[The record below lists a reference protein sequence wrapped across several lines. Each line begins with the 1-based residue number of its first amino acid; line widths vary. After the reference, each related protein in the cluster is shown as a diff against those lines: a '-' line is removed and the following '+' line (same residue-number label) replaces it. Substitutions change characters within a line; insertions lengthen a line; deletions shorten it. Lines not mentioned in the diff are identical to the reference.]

1 MGEIRACPHS
11 LPSLAIPEKVFMN
24 RQLVSSLIL
33 SVFALAACHKKPA
46 SPAAEAPAPAAAPAP
61 APSPAAAPA
70 PPAAAAQDSEK
81 AEKQAK
87 LDYAMMED
95 SFLNDPKGQWAAS
108 AKASSSFGEKP
119 EAPPETPEK
128 GGAWKLTDKPDGDIW
143 NNNNQDIGFDWIE
156 LRYGK
161 PVHATEIRAAFTGDE
176 SVESVTKVELLDADG
191 KATTV
196 WSGVSD
202 QKEDR
207 RGRRT
212 WFVRKFEK
220 TAQPVVAVKLTF
232 ANNVSPGYKEVDAV
246 QLVGE

>member
-1 MGEIRACPHS
+1 
-11 LPSLAIPEKVFMN
+11 MN
-24 RQLVSSLIL
+24 RQLVSSLLL
-33 SVFALAACHKKPA
+33 SVLALTACQKKQAA
-46 SPAAEAPAPAAAPAP
+46 PAAEAPPAAAPAP

-70 PPAAAAQDSEK
+70 PQPSAQDAEK

-87 LDYAMMED
+87 LDYAVMED
-95 SFLNDPKGQWAAS
+95 SFINDPKGQWAAA
-108 AKASSSFGEKP
+108 AKASSTFGEKP
-119 EAPPETPEK
+119 EAPPETPETS
-128 GGAWKLTDKPDGDIW
+128 GAWKLTGKPDGSTW

-156 LRYGK
+156 LKYGK
-161 PVHATEIRAAFTGDE
+161 PVHATEIRAAFNGDE
-176 SVESVTKVELLDADG
+176 SVGSVTKLELLDADG

-207 RGRRT
+207 RGNRT
-212 WFVRKFEK
+212 WFVRKLEK

>member
-1 MGEIRACPHS
+1 
-11 LPSLAIPEKVFMN
+11 MN
-24 RQLVSSLIL
+24 RQLVSSLLL
-33 SVFALAACHKKPA
+33 SVLALAACQKKDAP
-46 SPAAEAPAPAAAPAP
+46 PAAEAPAAASPAP
-61 APSPAAAPA
+61 APSPAAAP
-70 PPAAAAQDSEK
+70 PPQPSAQDGEK

-87 LDYAMMED
+87 LDYAAMED

-119 EAPPETPEK
+119 EAPPATPETSR
-128 GGAWKLTDKPDGDIW
+128 AWKLTGKPDGSTW

-156 LRYGK
+156 LNYGK
-161 PVHATEIRAAFTGDE
+161 PVHATEIRAAFNGDE
-176 SVESVTKVELLDADG
+176 SVESVTKVELLDANG

-202 QKEDR
+202 QAEER

-220 TAQPVVAVKLTF
+220 TAQPVTAVKITF

>member
-1 MGEIRACPHS
+1 
-11 LPSLAIPEKVFMN
+11 MN
-24 RQLVSSLIL
+24 RQLVSSLLL
-33 SVFALAACHKKPA
+33 SVLALAACQKKPA
-46 SPAAEAPAPAAAPAP
+46 PPAAESPAAAAPAP
-61 APSPAAAPA
+61 APAAEPAQ
-70 PPAAAAQDSEK
+70 PPSAQDAEK

-87 LDYAMMED
+87 LDYATMED
-95 SFLNDPKGQWAAS
+95 RFLNDPKGQWAAS

-119 EAPPETPEK
+119 EEPPESPEK
-128 GGAWKLTDKPDGDIW
+128 SGAWKLTGKPDGGTW

-156 LRYGK
+156 LTYGK
-161 PVHATEIRAAFTGDE
+161 PVHATEIRAAFAGDE
-176 SVESVTKVELLDADG
+176 AVGSVTKVELLGADG

-207 RGRRT
+207 RGNRT
-212 WFVRKFEK
+212 WFVRKLEK
-220 TAQPVVAVKLTF
+220 TAQPMVGVKLTF